1 MFLGLSLHFIVW
13 PSSLRSSF
21 LRFPRNIQMSFILCC
36 YIPHLL
42 LSCEMK
48 LGMLTDFVIFLG
60 LPRYLSK
67 IILTPVHPILFHWLC
82 RTDEPAF
89 TMMHLATSFSIYSA
103 PSCLCL
109 ETKLRI
115 EDEIIS
121 SSPKRPTC
129 RSTFNRKYSSKIWIE
144 FPYLCIYH
152 TRHYGLFTTLVFRFH
167 LLMNL
172 FTRNRIHLGNR
183 TRKYLSRRRR
193 TRRPPRRRTTRKPP
207 RPRTT
212 TPPRRTGILY
222 SASCIAPRCFLQ
234 CYSAIFT

>member
-1 MFLGLSLHFIVW
+1 MLLHTSSAFIM
-13 PSSLRSSF
+13 
-21 LRFPRNIQMSFILCC
+21 RNETRHANRLC
-36 YIPHLL
+36 YLFRAATLLIEDHLD
-42 LSCEMK
+42 S
-48 LGMLTDFVIFLG
+48 G
-60 LPRYLSK
+60 PPYLIS
-67 IILTPVHPILFHWLC
+67 LC

-121 SSPKRPTC
+121 SNPKRPTC

-172 FTRNRIHLGNR
+172 FTRNRI
-183 TRKYLSRRRR
+183 Y
-193 TRRPPRRRTTRKPP
+193 PRDAKNTNYDPFQ
-207 RPRTT
+207 
-212 TPPRRTGILY
+212 
-222 SASCIAPRCFLQ
+222 SQ
-234 CYSAIFT
+234 

>member
-129 RSTFNRKYSSKIWIE
+129 SSSFNRKYSSKIWIE

-172 FTRNRIHLGNR
+172 FTRNRIHIRQPNKKVPLTKKKNKKASTKKNNKKASTTNR
-183 TRKYLSRRRR
+183 CT
-193 TRRPPRRRTTRKPP
+193 
-207 RPRTT
+207 
-212 TPPRRTGILY
+212 
-222 SASCIAPRCFLQ
+222 LQ
-234 CYSAIFT
+234 C